1 MTNTRMS
8 AKRRSGVARRPV
20 DEIARLLTDG
30 VRLHR
35 LGDLRKAD
43 SCYRR
48 VLRLDPR
55 QADALHLAG
64 LIAHQT
70 GEQAQALMLIERALA
85 VNIRQAPFHN
95 SQGVVLLALD
105 RLTDAEAAFRRA
117 LDCDPLYAEALN
129 NLGNAL
135 QRQDRTD
142 EAVATYDR
150 ALELQPA
157 YAEAWCNRGRTLHLA
172 GRADEAIS
180 SLRRAIEVRAEW
192 PKAIRYLG
200 DAAAAAGDLTE
211 AEACYRRA
219 LALDA
224 ADAEANTALASLLER
239 RNRLDE
245 ALAAADAALTA
256 DPHVGRAAV
265 VAAKV
270 LRRVG
275 RLEEALARLSGSDFS
290 AAPIDE
296 RATAAFERGQI
307 LDRLGAFGPAY
318 EAFVEGNRLLAQTP
332 AACRIDRTIFPSMIA
347 RLAAC
352 FTAEWV
358 SGWTPPPPAAAD
370 SAPIFLLGFPRSGT
384 TLLDQILDAHPALT
398 TMEEKDAL
406 DQVRRAVQQLPGG
419 YPQALARL
427 DEAAISDLRQ
437 LYHDE
442 VRRHVGDLGGRAL
455 IDKMP
460 LNTIDA
466 GLIFR
471 LFPNARILLALRHPC
486 DVVLSGFMQAM
497 QPNAAMVLF
506 DSLNSTATFYAEVME
521 LWQRYRQVLPLS
533 VLTIRYEDLVADLAA
548 ETRRILDFLG
558 LAWDD
563 AVLGYA
569 QHARTRAIS
578 TPSYHQ
584 VVQPIYQRSVHRWR
598 NYAFAFD
605 EALPMLRPFIEEFGY
620 GPGEPSAD

>member
-1 MTNTRMS
+1 M
-8 AKRRSGVARRPV
+8 AGRPAH
-20 DEIARLLTDG
+20 EIARLLAEG

-43 SCYRR
+43 NCYRR

-70 GEQAQALMLIERALA
+70 GEQERALTLIERALA
-85 VNIRQAPFHN
+85 VNVRQAPFHN
-95 SQGVVLLALD
+95 SHGVVLLALD
-105 RLTDAEAAFRRA
+105 RLADAEAAFLRA

-135 QRQDRTD
+135 QRQERN
-142 EAVATYDR
+142 EQAVAAYDR

-172 GRADEAIS
+172 GRAAEAVT
-180 SLRRAIEVRAEW
+180 SLRRAIELRAEW

-200 DAAAAAGDLTE
+200 DAATAAGDLTE
-211 AEACYRRA
+211 AEACYRQA
-219 LALDA
+219 LALDP
-224 ADAEANTALASLLER
+224 ADAEAHTALASLLER
-239 RNRLDE
+239 GNRLDE
-245 ALAAADAALTA
+245 ALAAADAALAA
-256 DPHVGRAAV
+256 DPHILRAAV

-275 RLEEALARLSGSDFS
+275 GLEEALGRLTGSDFS
-290 AAPIDE
+290 AARVDE

-307 LDRLGAFGPAY
+307 LDRLGAYAPAY
-318 EAFVEGNRLLAQTP
+318 EAFVEGNQLLAQMP

-347 RLAAC
+347 RLRAC

-358 SGWTPPPPAAAD
+358 SGWASLPPPNA
-370 SAPIFLLGFPRSGT
+370 SPIFLLGFPRSGT

-406 DQVRRAVQQLPGG
+406 DQVRRAVEQLPGG
-419 YPQALARL
+419 YPEALAGL
-427 DEAAISDLRQ
+427 DEAAIVDMRR
-437 LYHDE
+437 LYHEE
-442 VRRHVGDLGGRAL
+442 VRRHVGDLEGLAL
-455 IDKMP
+455 VDKMP

-471 LFPNARILLALRHPC
+471 MFPNARILLALRHPC

-506 DSLNSTATFYAEVME
+506 DSIDSTARFYTEVME
-521 LWQRYRQVLPLS
+521 LWRQYRRVLPLS

-548 ETRRILDFLG
+548 ETRRILDFLD
-558 LAWDD
+558 LPWDD

-569 QHARTRAIS
+569 EHARTRTIS

-584 VVQPIYQRSVHRWR
+584 VVQPIYRRSVDRWR
-598 NYAFAFD
+598 NYAFALD
-605 EALPMLRPFIEEFGY
+605 EALPLLRPFIEEFGY
-620 GPGEPSAD
+620 APGEPPAD

>member
-1 MTNTRMS
+1 MTDSRMS
-8 AKRRSGVARRPV
+8 PKRRSPVAGRPAH
-20 DEIARLLTDG
+20 EIARLLAEG

-43 SCYRR
+43 NCYRR

-70 GEQAQALMLIERALA
+70 GEQERALTLIERALA
-85 VNIRQAPFHN
+85 VNVRQAPFHN
-95 SQGVVLLALD
+95 SHGVVLLALD
-105 RLTDAEAAFRRA
+105 RLADAEAAFLRA

-135 QRQDRTD
+135 QRQERN
-142 EAVATYDR
+142 EQAVAAYDR
-150 ALELQPA
+150 ALGA
-157 YAEAWCNRGRTLHLA
+157 AT
-172 GRADEAIS
+172 
-180 SLRRAIEVRAEW
+180 SLRRSLVQPRA
-192 PKAIRYLG
+192 Y
-200 DAAAAAGDLTE
+200 AASGRPRRGSRHQPAAGDRAARRMAEGNPLSRRCGDRGWRPRPKLKHVIARPWRLIRRTPKHTRHWHRCWSGATGSTRRLPPRMPPWRLILTI
-211 AEACYRRA
+211 
-219 LALDA
+219 L
-224 ADAEANTALASLLER
+224 
-239 RNRLDE
+239 
-245 ALAAADAALTA
+245 
-256 DPHVGRAAV
+256 RAAV

-275 RLEEALARLSGSDFS
+275 RLEEALGRLTGSDFS
-290 AAPIDE
+290 AARVDE

-307 LDRLGAFGPAY
+307 LDRLGAYAPAY
-318 EAFVEGNRLLAQTP
+318 EAFVEGNQLLAQMP

-347 RLAAC
+347 RLRAC

-358 SGWTPPPPAAAD
+358 SGWASLPPPDA
-370 SAPIFLLGFPRSGT
+370 SPIFLLGFPRSGT

-406 DQVRRAVQQLPGG
+406 DQVRRAVEQLPGG
-419 YPQALARL
+419 YPEALAGL
-427 DEAAISDLRQ
+427 DEAAIVDMRR
-437 LYHDE
+437 LYHEE
-442 VRRHVGDLGGRAL
+442 VRRHVGDLEGLAL
-455 IDKMP
+455 VDKMP

-471 LFPNARILLALRHPC
+471 MFPNARILLALRHPC

-506 DSLNSTATFYAEVME
+506 DSIDSTARFYTEVME
-521 LWQRYRQVLPLS
+521 LWRQYRRVLPLS

-548 ETRRILDFLG
+548 ETRRILDFLD
-558 LAWDD
+558 LPWDD

-569 QHARTRAIS
+569 EHARTRTIS

-584 VVQPIYQRSVHRWR
+584 VVQPIYRRSVDRWR
-598 NYAFAFD
+598 NYAFALD
-605 EALPMLRPFIEEFGY
+605 EALPLLRPFIEEFGY
-620 GPGEPSAD
+620 APGEPPAD

>member
-1 MTNTRMS
+1 MTDSRMS
-8 AKRRSGVARRPV
+8 PKRRSPVAGRPAH
-20 DEIARLLTDG
+20 EIARLLAEG

-43 SCYRR
+43 NCYRR

-70 GEQAQALMLIERALA
+70 GEQERALTLIERALA
-85 VNIRQAPFHN
+85 VNVRQAPFHN
-95 SQGVVLLALD
+95 SHGVVLLALD
-105 RLTDAEAAFRRA
+105 RLTDAEAAFLRA

-135 QRQDRTD
+135 QRQERN
-142 EAVATYDR
+142 EQAVAAYDR

-172 GRADEAIS
+172 GRAAEAVT
-180 SLRRAIEVRAEW
+180 SLRRAIELRAEW

-200 DAAAAAGDLTE
+200 DAATAAGDLTE
-211 AEACYRRA
+211 AEACYRQA
-219 LALDA
+219 LALDP
-224 ADAEANTALASLLER
+224 ADAEAHTALASLLER
-239 RNRLDE
+239 GNRLDE
-245 ALAAADAALTA
+245 ALAAADAALAA
-256 DPHVGRAAV
+256 DPHILRAAV

-275 RLEEALARLSGSDFS
+275 RLEEALGRLTGSDFS
-290 AAPIDE
+290 AARVDE

-307 LDRLGAFGPAY
+307 LDRLGAYAPAY
-318 EAFVEGNRLLAQTP
+318 EAFVEGNQLLAQMP

-347 RLAAC
+347 RLRAC

-358 SGWTPPPPAAAD
+358 SGWASLPPPNA
-370 SAPIFLLGFPRSGT
+370 SPIFLLGFPRSGT

-406 DQVRRAVQQLPGG
+406 DQVRRAVEQLPGG
-419 YPQALARL
+419 YPEALAGL
-427 DEAAISDLRQ
+427 DEAAIVDMRR
-437 LYHDE
+437 LYHEE
-442 VRRHVGDLGGRAL
+442 VRRHVGDLEGLAL
-455 IDKMP
+455 VDKMP

-471 LFPNARILLALRHPC
+471 MFPNARILLALRHPC

-506 DSLNSTATFYAEVME
+506 DSIDSTARFYTEVME
-521 LWQRYRQVLPLS
+521 LWRQYRRVLPLS

-548 ETRRILDFLG
+548 ETRRILDFLD
-558 LAWDD
+558 LPWDD

-569 QHARTRAIS
+569 EHARTRTIS

-584 VVQPIYQRSVHRWR
+584 VVQPIYRRSVDRWR
-598 NYAFAFD
+598 NYAFALD
-605 EALPMLRPFIEEFGY
+605 EALPLLRPFIEEFGY
-620 GPGEPSAD
+620 APGEPPAD

>member
-1 MTNTRMS
+1 MTDSRMS
-8 AKRRSGVARRPV
+8 PKRRSPVAGRPAH
-20 DEIARLLTDG
+20 EIARLLAEG

-43 SCYRR
+43 NCYRR

-70 GEQAQALMLIERALA
+70 GEQERALTLIERALA
-85 VNIRQAPFHN
+85 VNVRQAPFHN
-95 SQGVVLLALD
+95 SHGVVLLALD
-105 RLTDAEAAFRRA
+105 RLTDAEAAFLRA

-135 QRQDRTD
+135 QRQERN
-142 EAVATYDR
+142 EQAVAAYDR

-172 GRADEAIS
+172 GRAAEAVT
-180 SLRRAIEVRAEW
+180 SLRRAIELRAEW

-200 DAAAAAGDLTE
+200 DAATAAGDLTE
-211 AEACYRRA
+211 AEACYRQA
-219 LALDA
+219 LALDP
-224 ADAEANTALASLLER
+224 ADAEAHTALASLLER
-239 RNRLDE
+239 GNRLDE
-245 ALAAADAALTA
+245 ALAAADAALAA
-256 DPHVGRAAV
+256 DPHILRAAV

-275 RLEEALARLSGSDFS
+275 RLEEALGRLTGSDFS
-290 AAPIDE
+290 AARVDE

-307 LDRLGAFGPAY
+307 LDRLGAYAPAY
-318 EAFVEGNRLLAQTP
+318 EAFVEGNQLLAQMP

-347 RLAAC
+347 RLRAC

-358 SGWTPPPPAAAD
+358 SGWASLPPPDA
-370 SAPIFLLGFPRSGT
+370 SPIFLLGFPRSGT

-406 DQVRRAVQQLPGG
+406 DQVRRAVEQLPGG
-419 YPQALARL
+419 YPEALAGL
-427 DEAAISDLRQ
+427 DEAAIVDMRR
-437 LYHDE
+437 LYHEE
-442 VRRHVGDLGGRAL
+442 VRRHVGDLEGLAL
-455 IDKMP
+455 VDKMP

-471 LFPNARILLALRHPC
+471 MFPNARILLALRHPC

-506 DSLNSTATFYAEVME
+506 DSIDSTARFYTEVME
-521 LWQRYRQVLPLS
+521 LWRQYRRVLPLS

-548 ETRRILDFLG
+548 ETRRILDFLD
-558 LAWDD
+558 LPWDD

-569 QHARTRAIS
+569 EHARTRTIS

-584 VVQPIYQRSVHRWR
+584 VVQPIYRRSVDRWR
-598 NYAFAFD
+598 NYAFALD
-605 EALPMLRPFIEEFGY
+605 EALPLLRPFIEEFGY
-620 GPGEPSAD
+620 APGEPPAD